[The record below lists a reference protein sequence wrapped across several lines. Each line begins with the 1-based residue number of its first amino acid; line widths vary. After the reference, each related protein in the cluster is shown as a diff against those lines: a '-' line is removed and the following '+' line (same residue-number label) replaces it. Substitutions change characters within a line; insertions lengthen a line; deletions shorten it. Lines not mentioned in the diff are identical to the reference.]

1 MSDERQ
7 DELKA
12 EEYIPPSWLQEAF
25 AQSGT
30 SPEFLRRCEE
40 SALSVLALTKLR
52 REREKLGF
60 VQVAFSAYVQ
70 GLAKLTGALLEPL
83 LSRRGIVSL
92 EECKN
97 SGSLAR
103 LARELGFSDR
113 EASALL
119 KVQVVE
125 QSGLAPFPMV
135 VAARKPAVP
144 SDPLTECE
152 LTLASLAGSLP
163 SEIVRE
169 LRSVDEGVRGA
180 YVAES

>member
-1 MSDERQ
+1 M
-7 DELKA
+7 
-12 EEYIPPSWLQEAF
+12 
-25 AQSGT
+25 
-30 SPEFLRRCEE
+30 
-40 SALSVLALTKLR
+40 
-52 REREKLGF
+52 
-60 VQVAFSAYVQ
+60 
-70 GLAKLTGALLEPL
+70 
-83 LSRRGIVSL
+83 

-152 LTLASLAGSLP
+152 LTLESLAGSLP